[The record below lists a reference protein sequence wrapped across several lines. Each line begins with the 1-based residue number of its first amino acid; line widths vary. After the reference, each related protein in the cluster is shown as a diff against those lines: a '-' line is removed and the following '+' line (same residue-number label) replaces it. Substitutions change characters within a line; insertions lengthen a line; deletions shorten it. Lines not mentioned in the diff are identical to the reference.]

1 MVLVAAHLMILCGL
15 WSVNVRWSSSG
26 CSISLNTKFFML
38 MKLMIFL
45 SSFVE
50 RKSSDFAALFSFE
63 SVVSIIFRSCS
74 YKFCNVISIVE
85 FIGEFA
91 EIIASGY

>member
-1 MVLVAAHLMILCGL
+1 MVLVAAHLVILCGL

-50 RKSSDFAALFSFE
+50 RESSDFAALFSFE
-63 SVVSIIFRSCS
+63 SVVGIIFRSWS
-74 YKFCNVISIVE
+74 YCTNSVM
-85 FIGEFA
+85 
-91 EIIASGY
+91 

>member
-1 MVLVAAHLMILCGL
+1 MVLVAAHLVILCGL

-63 SVVSIIFRSCS
+63 SVVRSCS

>member
-1 MVLVAAHLMILCGL
+1 
-15 WSVNVRWSSSG
+15 
-26 CSISLNTKFFML
+26 

-63 SVVSIIFRSCS
+63 SVVRSCS
-74 YKFCNVISIVE
+74 YNFCNVISIVE

-91 EIIASGY
+91 EIIASGYWRFCGFLGIDDRICVHVQYSFFQDV